1 MGKKIKVIEYLE
13 GSLSDGGA
21 ETLIKDYC
29 TLLDKN
35 SFEPVVLVD
44 FIFPE
49 SANYRRLKDE
59 DVKIVS
65 LYPRYSLL
73 WRFVDKFFR
82 NRYIDW
88 KLALTIEKLKP
99 DVIHIHLSALKHVV
113 KVKDKLHGIKLF
125 YTCHSIPEVYFDEK
139 KGEKEAAATLIKDNG
154 LVLIALHEDM
164 KKELEERFPDATV
177 KVIKNGIDIEKF
189 KKPVLTRSDVRSKL
203 KISEGSFVLC
213 HIGRFVPVKNHS
225 FLLDVFQSL
234 TKRRPDSVLVLVGTG
249 EDRDKVENII
259 REKKIVNKVIILSNV
274 VDVPSLLAASDA
286 FILPSLFE
294 GFGIVLVEAQAAG
307 VKTVVS
313 NTINSEVFLS
323 DLIIPLSLD
332 EPKEKWVDVLLDG
345 DIKSGYPLRLDQYDM
360 KREIKRLE
368 RIYRGEE

>member
-1 MGKKIKVIEYLE
+1 MDKKIKVIEYLE

-49 SANYRRLKDE
+49 SANYRRLQKE
-59 DVKIVS
+59 SVKIVS
-65 LYPRYSLL
+65 LYPCYSLL

-88 KLALTIEKLKP
+88 KLGKTIEKLKP

-113 KVKDKLHGIKLF
+113 KVKDKLGGIKLF
-125 YTCHSIPEVYFDEK
+125 YTCHSIPEVYFEQK
-139 KGEKEAAATLIKDNG
+139 KGEKEAAETLIKDNG

-164 KKELEERFPDATV
+164 KKELEDRFPSATV
-177 KVIKNGIDIEKF
+177 KVIKNGIDIERF
-189 KKPVLTRSDVRSKL
+189 RAPSLSRLDVRKKL
-203 KISEGSFVLC
+203 GIDESSFVLC

-225 FLLDVFQSL
+225 FLLDVFQTL
-234 TKRRPDSVLVLVGTG
+234 LDKRPDSVLVLVGTG
-249 EDRDKVENII
+249 EDREKVENMIKDKGI
-259 REKKIVNKVIILSNV
+259 EDKVKILSNV
-274 VDVPSLLAASDA
+274 VDVPSLLSASDA

-313 NTINSEVFLS
+313 DTINSEVFLS
-323 DLIIPLSLD
+323 NLVIPLSLE
-332 EPKEKWVDVLLDG
+332 EPKEKWVDVILDEN
-345 DIKSGYPLRLDQYDM
+345 IKSEYPLRLEEYDM
-360 KREIKRLE
+360 KSEIKRLE